1 MTVAS
6 STTPETVSET
16 DEEGLQKHY
25 DVILCGTGLIQS
37 ILAAALAR
45 QGYSCLHLDSDD
57 VYGALEA
64 VWTYDKLHELQQR
77 RWCSADPATEG
88 AAARAAG
95 IKVDIPLLYDHQDN
109 GQLAGLEFH
118 SIYPSMTNTTALTIS
133 SLVQTPMGNG
143 RITAMDPSSIQVTLD
158 YPPLSLP
165 SLQPNQRIVDC
176 ESSEAPTQTA
186 VLNTLGVLEFSLTTQ
201 VNDEAGERAPEPS
214 LEVRLKSHHGIIPR
228 LPQILKHTL
237 WDLSF
242 MAIFANGPAV
252 HTLLESN
259 VAEYLEFKSVEG
271 LLWWDSAMG
280 ALVPV
285 PCAKN
290 QVFTSRLV
298 ASPME
303 KRKLM
308 KVLSLFMDYGTT
320 TATAPMSGQEEQPD
334 DDPLNESAHDNH
346 PKHDMQDEDNE
357 VLVQSLNE
365 RHLNQGRS
373 LARPQNKAVA
383 TIELDR
389 LRAFLELH
397 PNIPFEDYLSKQHSL
412 SPKLTQI
419 IRFALA
425 LDTNTTTSSADH
437 EIASPSSSTS
447 LPLHGLAKDIS
458 NLTQHLQSLGRYGS
472 TAMLAPMY
480 GSGELSQAFC
490 RSAAV
495 FGATYL
501 LRRRPCGINV
511 LAEEGEADGHRQPLL
526 TVVVEGEEVKQGEH
540 DSTPPAL
547 PSRSLSYKKIA
558 CSHVVV
564 PRTTLASP
572 DSTRNISPRQKR
584 IVRRMSL
591 LQKPLVSSEPGHES
605 NNHPDQRHL
614 MIFPP
619 KTLMGQ
625 DHVIYGMTADESIQ
639 VAPKGFTILY
649 LTTVI
654 PPQSGDGGAKK
665 DESTIRVTTKL
676 LDEVAKMLLSSSS
689 SSDNTEV
696 YHTTFSYVAL
706 DDGEHVDADQRTSA
720 PRADAY
726 PTSVHLCPSLGAT
739 VTADVAFLQAQ
750 ILFDQICS
758 NNGTDPH
765 PRSFMGLSS
774 TLQRVLEE
782 RGRPVH
788 ESEDNEQAMLSSA
801 LGMLEHGNN
810 ADAEPDSPTIRCM
823 TMTDAASHTMIGTS
837 GNGEES
843 PNENQ

>member
-1 MTVAS
+1 MTVADGATPVP
-6 STTPETVSET
+6 STET

-45 QGYSCLHLDSDD
+45 QGYSCLHVDSDD

-64 VWTYDKLHELQQR
+64 VWTYDKLHEWQQR
-77 RWCSADPATEG
+77 RWCREVPAPTVTST
-88 AAARAAG
+88 RAAPD
-95 IKVDIPLLYDHQDN
+95 IAVDIPFLYDHQDS
-109 GQLAGLEFH
+109 GMLAGLEFH
-118 SIYPSMTNTTALTIS
+118 TVYPSTTNTTAFTIS
-133 SLVQTPMGNG
+133 SLVQTPLGNG
-143 RITAMDPSSIQVTLD
+143 RITAIDPSSVQVTLD
-158 YPPLSLP
+158 NPPLTLP
-165 SLQPNQRIVDC
+165 LQPCPQPPCENVGSEAT
-176 ESSEAPTQTA
+176 ESSTA
-186 VLNTLGVLEFSLTTQ
+186 SIRDPSISNTLGILEFALPAN
-201 VNDEAGERAPEPS
+201 VNNEAGEREPEPS
-214 LEVRLKSHHGIIPR
+214 LEDHLKSHHGIIPR
-228 LPQILKHTL
+228 LPQILQRTL

-242 MAIFANGPAV
+242 MSIFANGPAV

-271 LLWWDSAMG
+271 LLWWDSAMDD
-280 ALVPV
+280 LVPV

-290 QVFTSRLV
+290 HVFTSRLV

-320 TATAPMSGQEEQPD
+320 TAIASAQEEQGSV
-334 DDPLNESAHDNH
+334 DDPMNTSTQYNNDKNDGD
-346 PKHDMQDEDNE
+346 KE

-389 LRAFLELH
+389 LREFLGRH
-397 PNIPFEDYLSKQHSL
+397 PNASFEDYLSKQHGL

-425 LDTNTTTSSADH
+425 LDTNTTATSKT
-437 EIASPSSSTS
+437 SPLSSC
-447 LPLHGLAKDIS
+447 GLAKDIS

-472 TAMLAPMY
+472 TALLTPMY

-501 LRRRPCGINV
+501 LRRRPWGINV
-511 LAEEGEADGHRQPLL
+511 LGEEDKAKGSRRPSLA
-526 TVVVEGEEVKQGEH
+526 VVVEGEGEEAQQDDH
-540 DSTPPAL
+540 DSTPPASL
-547 PSRSLSYKKIA
+547 SRPLSYKSIA
-558 CSHVVV
+558 CSHVVA
-564 PRTTLASP
+564 PRTIVASP
-572 DSTRNISPRQKR
+572 ASPRNASTRQKR

-591 LQKPLVSSEPGHES
+591 LLKPLVSNVGHEN

-625 DHVIYGMTADESIQ
+625 EHVIYGMTADESIQ

-654 PPQSGDGGAKK
+654 PPSGDGDAQK
-665 DESTIRVTTKL
+665 DELTINATTKL
-676 LDEVAKMLLSSSS
+676 LEDAATLVLSSSLS
-689 SSDNTEV
+689 SGNTEI

-706 DDGEHVDADQRTSA
+706 DDEEHLDDDQTRSV

-726 PTSVHLCPSLGAT
+726 PSNVHLCPSLGAT
-739 VTADVAFLQAQ
+739 VTADVAFVHAQ
-750 ILFDQICS
+750 KLFDQICDKD
-758 NNGTDPH
+758 GTDP
-765 PRSFMGLSS
+765 RSRVFMGLSP
-774 TLQRVLEE
+774 TLERVMEE
-782 RGRPVH
+782 RGRSH
-788 ESEDNEQAMLSSA
+788 EPEDDEQAMLSSA
-801 LGMLEHGNN
+801 LGMLGHGNN
-810 ADAEPDSPTIRCM
+810 ADADPDAPTITSTSTSTSM
-823 TMTDAASHTMIGTS
+823 TETELPTIVGSAVTAV
-837 GNGEES
+837 ES
-843 PNENQ
+843 PNQDQ

>member
-1 MTVAS
+1 
-6 STTPETVSET
+6 
-16 DEEGLQKHY
+16 
-25 DVILCGTGLIQS
+25 
-37 ILAAALAR
+37 
-45 QGYSCLHLDSDD
+45 

-64 VWTYDKLHELQQR
+64 VWTYDKLHERQQR
-77 RWCSADPATEG
+77 RWYSSAPATEV
-88 AAARAAG
+88 AAAKTAD
-95 IKVDIPLLYDHQDN
+95 IMVDIPLLYDHQDK

-133 SLVQTPMGNG
+133 SLVHTPLGNG
-143 RITAMDPSSIQVTLD
+143 RITAMDASSVQITLD
-158 YPPLSLP
+158 NPPLTLP
-165 SLQPNQRIVDC
+165 SLHRNQRIVDS
-176 ESSEAPTQTA
+176 ELSEAPTLTA
-186 VLNTLGVLEFSLTTQ
+186 ISNTLGVLEFSWPYQ
-201 VNDEAGERAPEPS
+201 VNDEAGERTPEPS
-214 LEVRLKSHHGIIPR
+214 LEAHLKSCHGIIPR
-228 LPQILKHTL
+228 LPQLLKHTL

-242 MAIFANGPAV
+242 MTIFANGPAV

-271 LLWWDSAMG
+271 ILWWDSATG

-290 QVFTSRLV
+290 HVFTSRLV

-320 TATAPMSGQEEQPD
+320 TATAFTSTQEEQSD
-334 DDPLNESAHDNH
+334 DDPMNESTHDYH
-346 PKHDMQDEDNE
+346 PKHDKDDEDNE

-397 PNIPFEDYLSKQHSL
+397 PNIPFEDYLSKQHGL

-425 LDTNTTTSSADH
+425 LDTNTTASSVDH
-437 EIASPSSSTS
+437 VIASPSTS
-447 LPLHGLAKDIS
+447 LPSHGLAQNIS

-472 TAMLAPMY
+472 TALLTPVY

-511 LAEEGEADGHRQPLL
+511 LAKEDEADGNRQPLL
-526 TVVVEGEEVKQGEH
+526 TVVLEGEEVQRDEH
-540 DSTPPAL
+540 DSTSPAL
-547 PSRSLSYKKIA
+547 PSQSLSYKKIA

-564 PRTTLASP
+564 PRTALAPP
-572 DSTRNISPRQKR
+572 DSTRNISSRQKR

-591 LQKPLVSSEPGHES
+591 LRKPLVSSEAGHEN

-619 KTLMGQ
+619 KTLMEQ

-654 PPQSGDGGAKK
+654 PPPSGGGGANQ
-665 DESTIRVTTKL
+665 DESTLNATTKL
-676 LDEVAKMLLSSSS
+676 LDEVATMLLSSSS
-689 SSDNTEV
+689 SSENMEV
-696 YHTTFSYVAL
+696 YHTTFSYLAV
-706 DDGEHVDADQRTSA
+706 DDEEHVDADQATGI
-720 PRADAY
+720 PRADAF
-726 PTSVHLCPSLGAT
+726 PTNVHLCPSLGAT
-739 VTADVAFLQAQ
+739 VTADVAFVQAQ
-750 ILFDQICS
+750 ILFDQICGK
-758 NNGTDPH
+758 NGTDPH
-765 PRSFMGLSS
+765 PRTFMGLSS

-782 RGRPVH
+782 SGRPLH
-788 ESEDNEQAMLSSA
+788 DPEDDEQAMLSSA
-801 LGMLEHGNN
+801 LGMLGHGDTTEAESN
-810 ADAEPDSPTIRCM
+810 APIIRSM
-823 TMTDAASHTMIGTS
+823 TMTEDAASHTIVGTS
-837 GNGEES
+837 GSADES
-843 PNENQ
+843 PNENE